1 MVFNRDG
8 GGITARQLAKK
19 LAPYGIEPCDI
30 RQDDG
35 KVLKGY
41 YRAAF
46 TDAWDRYLPPEQS
59 RHPHP
64 PIRGQGARGN
74 GHYGDRGRWVSQTP
88 GIRYSRD
95 NRYVA
100 GQRP

>member
-1 MVFNRDG
+1 MLLRDLRIIFSKHSRVADTTYELLRNLKGVEESPWGSFNRDG

-41 YRAAF
+41 
-46 TDAWDRYLPPEQS
+46 
-59 RHPHP
+59 
-64 PIRGQGARGN
+64 
-74 GHYGDRGRWVSQTP
+74 
-88 GIRYSRD
+88 
-95 NRYVA
+95 
-100 GQRP
+100 